1 MITAL
6 KYQNPKRQYP
16 MKHLLLF
23 IILIASSYGIS
34 AQDLIVKTDST
45 KVDAKIT
52 EISDFEIKYYE
63 WDSQSGPLYILAVD
77 KIAYIKFANG
87 KITKYSNHVN
97 SLSTDV
103 DAVAIN
109 RKNIVKVSPFSPMT
123 GHLDF
128 EYERVFSKRMTC
140 VTEVGIIG
148 VNANKYAD
156 NKGLGVFFS
165 GGVRF
170 YKGQEIREKNTF
182 YNNNFSGLYAQAKL
196 GFEVYNFDYNY
207 WEQTSTGS
215 AEKIQNENVVGG
227 SIMLGLGKQW
237 VFGGRVTI
245 DVGTAL
251 GYVFVNE
258 FTYTTQE
265 YVWDGSYTSNTYTI
279 TNSLFHTGNFGNDLG
294 LAGDAWL
301 RVGFVF

>member
-1 MITAL
+1 
-6 KYQNPKRQYP
+6 

-23 IILIASSYGIS
+23 ITLIAASFGIS

-45 KVDAKIT
+45 RVEAKIT
-52 EISDFEIKYYE
+52 EISDFEIKYYD
-63 WDSQSGPLYILAVD
+63 WDNQSGPLFIVAVD

-87 KITKYSNHVN
+87 KITNYANHVN
-97 SLSTDV
+97 SLSTDL
-103 DAVAIN
+103 DAAAIN
-109 RKNIVKVSPFSPMT
+109 RKNILKVSPFSPMT

-140 VTEVGIIG
+140 VSEVGIIG

-165 GGVRF
+165 GGLRF

-207 WEQTSTGS
+207 WTLTDDGFTEVTRD
-215 AEKIQNENVVGG
+215 ENVVGG

-237 VFGGRVTI
+237 VFGGRVTV
-245 DVGTAL
+245 DVGAAL

-258 FTYTTQE
+258 YTYTTQE
-265 YVWDGSYTSNTYTI
+265 LLWDGSSTSNTYTI

-301 RVGFVF
+301 RFGFVF

>member
-1 MITAL
+1 
-6 KYQNPKRQYP
+6 

-23 IILIASSYGIS
+23 ITLIAASFGIS
-34 AQDLIVKTDST
+34 AQDIIVKTDST
-45 KVDAKIT
+45 KVEAKIT
-52 EISDFEIKYYE
+52 EISDFEIKYYD
-63 WDSQSGPLYILAVD
+63 WDNQSGPLFIIAVD

-87 KITKYSNHVN
+87 KITNYSNHVN
-97 SLSTDV
+97 SLSTDL
-103 DAVAIN
+103 DAAAIN
-109 RKNIVKVSPFSPMT
+109 RKNILKVSPFSPMT

-140 VTEVGIIG
+140 VSEVGIIG

-196 GFEVYNFDYNY
+196 GFEVYNFDYDY

-215 AEKIQNENVVGG
+215 AEKTQNENVVGG

-237 VFGGRVTI
+237 VFGSRVTV
-245 DVGTAL
+245 DVGVAL

-265 YVWDGSYTSNTYTI
+265 SLWDGSYTANTYTI

-301 RVGFVF
+301 RVGYVF

>member
-1 MITAL
+1 
-6 KYQNPKRQYP
+6 

-23 IILIASSYGIS
+23 ITLIAASFGIS
-34 AQDLIVKTDST
+34 AQDIIVKTDST
-45 KVDAKIT
+45 KVEAKIT
-52 EISDFEIKYYE
+52 EISDFEIKYYD
-63 WDSQSGPLYILAVD
+63 WDNQSGPLFIIAVD

-87 KITKYSNHVN
+87 KITNYANHAN

-103 DAVAIN
+103 DAAAIN
-109 RKNIVKVSPFSPMT
+109 RKNILKVSPFSPMT

-140 VTEVGIIG
+140 VSEVGIIG

-196 GFEVYNFDYNY
+196 GFEVYNFDYDY

-215 AEKIQNENVVGG
+215 AEKTQNENVVGG

-237 VFGGRVTI
+237 VFGGRVTV
-245 DVGTAL
+245 DVGVAL

-265 YVWDGSYTSNTYTI
+265 SLWDGSYTANTYTI

-301 RVGFVF
+301 RVGYVF

>member
-1 MITAL
+1 
-6 KYQNPKRQYP
+6 
-16 MKHLLLF
+16 MKHLFLF
-23 IILIASSYGIS
+23 ITLIAASFGIS

-87 KITKYSNHVN
+87 KITNYSNHVN

-103 DAVAIN
+103 DAAAIN
-109 RKNIVKVSPFSPMT
+109 RKNILKVSPFSPMT

-140 VTEVGIIG
+140 VSEVGIIG

-215 AEKIQNENVVGG
+215 AEKTQNENVVGG

-237 VFGGRVTI
+237 VFGGRVTV
-245 DVGTAL
+245 DVGVAL

-265 YVWDGSYTSNTYTI
+265 SLWDGSYTSNTYTI

-301 RVGFVF
+301 RVGYIF

>member
-1 MITAL
+1 
-6 KYQNPKRQYP
+6 

-23 IILIASSYGIS
+23 ITLIAASFGIS

-45 KVDAKIT
+45 KVEAKIT
-52 EISDFEIKYYE
+52 EISDFEIKYYD
-63 WDSQSGPLYILAVD
+63 WDNQSGPLFIVAVD

-87 KITKYSNHVN
+87 KITNYSNHVN
-97 SLSTDV
+97 SLGTDV
-103 DAVAIN
+103 DAAAIN
-109 RKNIVKVSPFSPMT
+109 RKNILKVSPFSPMT

-140 VTEVGIIG
+140 VSEVGIIG

-196 GFEVYNFDYNY
+196 GFEVYNFDYDY

-215 AEKIQNENVVGG
+215 AEKTQNENVVGG

-237 VFGGRVTI
+237 VFGGRVTV
-245 DVGTAL
+245 DVGVAL

-279 TNSLFHTGNFGNDLG
+279 TNSLFHTGNFGNDIG

-301 RVGFVF
+301 RVGYIF

>member
-1 MITAL
+1 
-6 KYQNPKRQYP
+6 

-23 IILIASSYGIS
+23 ITLIAASFGIS

-45 KVDAKIT
+45 KVEAKIT
-52 EISDFEIKYYE
+52 EISDFEIKYYD
-63 WDSQSGPLYILAVD
+63 WDSQSGPLYIIAVD

-103 DAVAIN
+103 DAAAIN
-109 RKNIVKVSPFSPMT
+109 RKNILKVSPFSPMT

-128 EYERVFSKRMTC
+128 EYERVFSKRMSC
-140 VTEVGIIG
+140 VSEVGIIG

-196 GFEVYNFDYNY
+196 GFEVYNFDYDY

-215 AEKIQNENVVGG
+215 AEKTQNENVVGG

-237 VFGGRVTI
+237 VFGSRVTV
-245 DVGTAL
+245 DVGVAL

-265 YVWDGSYTSNTYTI
+265 SLWDGSYTANTYTI

-301 RVGFVF
+301 RVGYVF

>member
-1 MITAL
+1 
-6 KYQNPKRQYP
+6 

-23 IILIASSYGIS
+23 ITLIAASFGIS

-45 KVDAKIT
+45 KVEAKIT
-52 EISDFEIKYYE
+52 EISDFEIKYYD
-63 WDSQSGPLYILAVD
+63 WDNQSGPLFIVAVD

-87 KITKYSNHVN
+87 KITNYANHAN

-103 DAVAIN
+103 DAAAIN
-109 RKNIVKVSPFSPMT
+109 RKNILKVSPFSPMT

-140 VTEVGIIG
+140 VSEVGIIG

-165 GGVRF
+165 GGLRF

-207 WEQTSTGS
+207 WEQSSTGS
-215 AEKIQNENVVGG
+215 TEKTQNENVVGG

-237 VFGGRVTI
+237 VFGGRVTV
-245 DVGTAL
+245 DVGAAL

-258 FTYTTQE
+258 YTYTTQE
-265 YVWDGSYTSNTYTI
+265 LLWDGSSTSNTYTI

>member
-1 MITAL
+1 
-6 KYQNPKRQYP
+6 

-23 IILIASSYGIS
+23 ITLIAASFGIS

-45 KVDAKIT
+45 KVEAKIT
-52 EISDFEIKYYE
+52 EISDFEIKYYD
-63 WDSQSGPLYILAVD
+63 WDNQSGPLFIVAVD

-87 KITKYSNHVN
+87 KITNYANHAN

-103 DAVAIN
+103 DAAAIN
-109 RKNIVKVSPFSPMT
+109 RKNILKVSPFSPMT

-140 VTEVGIIG
+140 VSEVGIIG

-215 AEKIQNENVVGG
+215 AEKTQNENVVGG

-237 VFGGRVTI
+237 VFGGRVTV
-245 DVGTAL
+245 DVGVAL

-265 YVWDGSYTSNTYTI
+265 YVWDGIYTSNTYTI

>member
-1 MITAL
+1 
-6 KYQNPKRQYP
+6 

-23 IILIASSYGIS
+23 ITLIAASFGIS

-45 KVDAKIT
+45 KVEAKIT
-52 EISDFEIKYYE
+52 EISDFEIKYYD
-63 WDSQSGPLYILAVD
+63 WDNQSGPLFIVAVD

-87 KITKYSNHVN
+87 KITNYANHAN

-103 DAVAIN
+103 DAAAIN
-109 RKNIVKVSPFSPMT
+109 RKNILKVSPFSPMT

-140 VTEVGIIG
+140 VSEVGIIG

-165 GGVRF
+165 GGLRF

-215 AEKIQNENVVGG
+215 TEKTQNENVVGG

-237 VFGGRVTI
+237 VFGGRVTV
-245 DVGTAL
+245 DVGAAL

-258 FTYTTQE
+258 YTYTTQE
-265 YVWDGSYTSNTYTI
+265 LLWDGSSTSNTYTI

>member
-1 MITAL
+1 
-6 KYQNPKRQYP
+6 
-16 MKHLLLF
+16 
-23 IILIASSYGIS
+23 
-34 AQDLIVKTDST
+34 
-45 KVDAKIT
+45 
-52 EISDFEIKYYE
+52 
-63 WDSQSGPLYILAVD
+63 
-77 KIAYIKFANG
+77 
-87 KITKYSNHVN
+87 
-97 SLSTDV
+97 
-103 DAVAIN
+103 
-109 RKNIVKVSPFSPMT
+109 
-123 GHLDF
+123 
-128 EYERVFSKRMTC
+128 MTC
-140 VTEVGIIG
+140 VSEVGIIG

-215 AEKIQNENVVGG
+215 TEKIQNENVVGG

>member
-1 MITAL
+1 
-6 KYQNPKRQYP
+6 

-23 IILIASSYGIS
+23 ITLIAASFGIS

-45 KVDAKIT
+45 KVEAKIT
-52 EISDFEIKYYE
+52 EISDFEIKYYD
-63 WDSQSGPLYILAVD
+63 WDNQSGPLFIVAVD

-87 KITKYSNHVN
+87 KITNYSNHVN
-97 SLSTDV
+97 SLSTDL
-103 DAVAIN
+103 DAAAIN
-109 RKNIVKVSPFSPMT
+109 RKNILKVSPFSPMT

-140 VTEVGIIG
+140 VSEVGIIG

-196 GFEVYNFDYNY
+196 GFEVYNFDYDY

-215 AEKIQNENVVGG
+215 AEKTQNENVVGG

-237 VFGGRVTI
+237 VFGGRVTV
-245 DVGTAL
+245 DVGVAL

-279 TNSLFHTGNFGNDLG
+279 TNSLFHTGNFGNDIG

-301 RVGFVF
+301 RVGYIF

>member
-1 MITAL
+1 
-6 KYQNPKRQYP
+6 

-23 IILIASSYGIS
+23 ITLIAASFGIS

-45 KVDAKIT
+45 KVEAKIT
-52 EISDFEIKYYE
+52 EISDFEIKYYD
-63 WDSQSGPLYILAVD
+63 WDSQSGPLYIIAVD

-109 RKNIVKVSPFSPMT
+109 RKNILKVSPFSPLT

-128 EYERVFSKRMTC
+128 EYERVFSKRMSC
-140 VTEVGIIG
+140 VSEFGIIG
-148 VNANKYAD
+148 VNANNNLDKRNFGAF
-156 NKGLGVFFS
+156 LS

-170 YKGQEIREKNTF
+170 YKGQEIREKNTY

-196 GFEVYNFDYNY
+196 GFEAYNYDYNY
-207 WEQTSTGS
+207 WTDSGFDRV
-215 AEKIQNENVVGG
+215 EKSQNENVVGG

-245 DVGTAL
+245 DAGAAL
-251 GYVFVNE
+251 GYVFVNK

-265 YVWDGSYTSNTYTI
+265 YSWNGTYTYETNTV
-279 TNSLFHTGNFGNDLG
+279 TNSLLHTGNFGNDIG

-301 RVGFVF
+301 RVGYVF

>member
-1 MITAL
+1 
-6 KYQNPKRQYP
+6 

-23 IILIASSYGIS
+23 ITLIAASFGIS

-45 KVDAKIT
+45 KVEAKIT
-52 EISDFEIKYYE
+52 EISDFEIKYYD
-63 WDSQSGPLYILAVD
+63 WDNQSGPLFIVAVD

-87 KITKYSNHVN
+87 KITNYANHAN

-103 DAVAIN
+103 DAAAIN
-109 RKNIVKVSPFSPMT
+109 RKNILKVSPFSPMT

-140 VTEVGIIG
+140 VSEVGIIG

-207 WEQTSTGS
+207 WTQTDDGFT
-215 AEKIQNENVVGG
+215 EVTRDENVVGG

-237 VFGGRVTI
+237 VFGGRVTV
-245 DVGTAL
+245 DVGAAL

-258 FTYTTQE
+258 YTYTTQE
-265 YVWDGSYTSNTYTI
+265 LLWDGSSASNTYTI

>member
-1 MITAL
+1 
-6 KYQNPKRQYP
+6 

-23 IILIASSYGIS
+23 ITLIAASFGIS
-34 AQDLIVKTDST
+34 AQDIIVKTDST
-45 KVDAKIT
+45 KVEAKIT
-52 EISDFEIKYYE
+52 EISDFEIKYYD
-63 WDSQSGPLYILAVD
+63 WDNQSGPLFIIAVD
-77 KIAYIKFANG
+77 KIAYVKFANG
-87 KITKYSNHVN
+87 KITNYSNHVN
-97 SLSTDV
+97 SLSTDL
-103 DAVAIN
+103 DAAAIN
-109 RKNIVKVSPFSPMT
+109 RKNILKVSPFSPMT

-140 VTEVGIIG
+140 VSEVGIIG

-215 AEKIQNENVVGG
+215 AEKTQNENVVGG

-245 DVGTAL
+245 DVGAAL
-251 GYVFVNE
+251 GYVFVNG

-265 YVWDGSYTSNTYTI
+265 SVWDGSSTSNTYTI

-301 RVGFVF
+301 RVGYVF

>member
-1 MITAL
+1 
-6 KYQNPKRQYP
+6 

-23 IILIASSYGIS
+23 ITLIAASFGIS
-34 AQDLIVKTDST
+34 AQDIIVKTDST
-45 KVDAKIT
+45 KVEAKIT
-52 EISDFEIKYYE
+52 EISDFEIKYYD
-63 WDSQSGPLYILAVD
+63 WDSQSGPLFIVAVD

-87 KITKYSNHVN
+87 KITNYSNHAN

-103 DAVAIN
+103 DAAAIN

-128 EYERVFSKRMTC
+128 EYERVFSKRMSC
-140 VTEVGIIG
+140 VSEVGIIG

-196 GFEVYNFDYNY
+196 GFEVYNFDYDY

-215 AEKIQNENVVGG
+215 AEKTQNENVVGG

-237 VFGGRVTI
+237 VFGGRVTV
-245 DVGTAL
+245 DVGVAL

-265 YVWDGSYTSNTYTI
+265 SLWDGSYTANTYTI

-301 RVGFVF
+301 RVGYVF

>member
-1 MITAL
+1 
-6 KYQNPKRQYP
+6 

-23 IILIASSYGIS
+23 ITLIAASFGIS

-45 KVDAKIT
+45 KVEAKIT
-52 EISDFEIKYYE
+52 EISDFEIKYYD
-63 WDSQSGPLYILAVD
+63 WDNQSGPLFIVAVD

-87 KITKYSNHVN
+87 KITNYANHAN

-103 DAVAIN
+103 DAAAIN
-109 RKNIVKVSPFSPMT
+109 RKNILKVSPFSPMT

-140 VTEVGIIG
+140 VSEVGIIG

-207 WEQTSTGS
+207 WTQTDDGST
-215 AEKIQNENVVGG
+215 EVTQNENVVGG

-237 VFGGRVTI
+237 VFGGRVTV
-245 DVGTAL
+245 DVGVAL

-279 TNSLFHTGNFGNDLG
+279 TNSLFHTGNFGNDIG

-301 RVGFVF
+301 RVGYIF